1 MMVAIAGDPDVDMAD
16 WLGGQAL
23 IGISQK
29 LKARG
34 IFPRTD
40 PIASNWESLRY
51 YLKHKGAPVGM
62 DTEEFNY

>member
-1 MMVAIAGDPDVDMAD
+1 MMVAIAGDPDVDMAG

-34 IFPRTD
+34 ILPRID
-40 PIASNWESLRY
+40 PIASDWDSLRY
-51 YLKHKGAPVGM
+51 YLMHKGALMGM
-62 DTEEFNY
+62 DTEEFN